1 MKLADTVTGVQ
12 DGMYSLPRVIR
23 KQSKVKPLQE
33 YWCVTER
40 YRKPFKAICVKVLNN
55 SAIVRF
61 GSEQTVVRFRDM
73 KKVDES

>member
-12 DGMYSLPRVIR
+12 DGKYSPPRMVR

-40 YRKPFKAICVKVLNN
+40 LRTPFKAVCVKVMNN
-55 SAIVRF
+55 AAIVSF
-61 GSEQTVVRFRDM
+61 GSERTVVRLRDM
-73 KKVDES
+73 KKVE

>member
-12 DGMYSLPRVIR
+12 DGKYSPPRVFR

-40 YRKPFKAICVKVLNN
+40 LRTPFKAVCVKVGNN
-55 SAIVRF
+55 AAIVSF
-61 GSEQTVVRFRDM
+61 GSERTVVRFRDM
-73 KKVDES
+73 KKVE